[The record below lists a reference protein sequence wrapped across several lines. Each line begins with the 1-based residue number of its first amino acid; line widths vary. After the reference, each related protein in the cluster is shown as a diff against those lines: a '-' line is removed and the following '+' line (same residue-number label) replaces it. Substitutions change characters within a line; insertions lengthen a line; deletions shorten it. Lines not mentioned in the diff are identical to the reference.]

1 MAVCSSGGIFYVL
14 DNGVVVNVPFS
25 MVIWW
30 VVVVWV
36 CDVVVGV
43 DVVVVWFGEV
53 CGLSGGVVVVVVVVV
68 DFRVSVVV
76 VLRGV
81 VAVASKVVGVGDVV
95 LVGWV
100 GCVWLLVLPALQG
113 IVLIYHL

>member
-1 MAVCSSGGIFYVL
+1 MAVCSSGGIFYIL

-43 DVVVVWFGEV
+43 DVVAVWFGEV
-53 CGLSGGVVVVVVVVV
+53 CGLSGGVVVVVVVNV
-68 DFRVSVVV
+68 DFGVSVVV
-76 VLRGV
+76 ILGGV
-81 VAVASKVVGVGDVV
+81 ILIAFGVVGVGVVV
-95 LVGWV
+95 LVNWV
-100 GCVWLLVLPALQG
+100 GYVWLLVLPALQG
-113 IVLIYHL
+113 IVLICRL